1 MVVPIVF
8 FCNSLSSSLKSVY
21 LCFAFIDEVVVSL
34 SVGVVGV
41 AVLVEPGVDDGIVVS
56 PFPHPL
62 KVKMH
67 NKRLSEALIVFFM

>member
-1 MVVPIVF
+1 M
-8 FCNSLSSSLKSVY
+8 Y
-21 LCFAFIDEVVVSL
+21 LCSAFVDEVVVSL
-34 SVGVVGV
+34 FVGVVGV

-67 NKRLSEALIVFFM
+67 NKRLSEAFDCFFHVKFS